1 MSKENVTRRISI
13 YVNGREVE
21 NSLKGVDGQ
30 LAHVRNS
37 LRKLVEGTED
47 YDEKKKELTETLVK
61 LKDRQKEY
69 LADLG
74 LTKKEIDV
82 NENSLQGLQIK
93 LKSVENQMSLLDTT
107 SIDFTESLEK
117 LKKEENDIALKI
129 ENTTKA
135 IKGQEVVFKASKNSL
150 KGVEDSLQEVRKEM
164 SLLDRSSI
172 NARSELEK
180 LKKEESDLIAKQ
192 SEFRKEIQ
200 DTNVSVGQFKE
211 SISQIF
217 TGLQSGDLETA
228 KEGFEGIKGSIG
240 GLVKTAAAFIA
251 TPLGAAIAVISTIA
265 IGTKAIFDFN
275 QGLQESNKLLE
286 AFGLQGD
293 QLRKVRSEIQA
304 TAETFDKD
312 FKEIGERANSLAK
325 TYGISMSEAN
335 AEIAR
340 GLADGGAQN
349 SEFLDSLGEYD
360 EFFAKAGYSARDF
373 VNIVNTGFDLGIYSD
388 KLPDALKEAD
398 LSLREQTKAT
408 RDALTNAFGAS
419 FSDTILAKVSSGEIT
434 TKTALEN
441 IAQKAK
447 ETGLTQQQQAQ
458 LTADVFRGAGEDAGG
473 ALKILE
479 AVGASSKREL
489 SESAKASLELVEAN
503 ERLNKAQS
511 DLFEIEGFSSIWTN
525 IKIESTDA
533 LTSILEW
540 ILDVKKDIQP
550 LIDFVGV
557 VFVNAWH
564 GLKTSVQI
572 TFDVVGGVLKSFS
585 NTIGTIF
592 NFVIKLFKGDFSGA
606 LNVLKNGFT
615 KLATIVGDSFAKI
628 KNHVIDGLK
637 SIINNVAPF
646 LDAVG
651 IDVEKLQKKLDGL
664 KSKNILLKTT
674 PETNKP
680 NGLNPDAAATKITA
694 EELAK
699 QKALRDA
706 ARQKEIDANQKALDK
721 KKSDQEKHDKLLWDQ
736 AMSLAKSQSDLAKA
750 ELDSF
755 ITNNRTKIDNTK
767 QLTPELI
774 AEETKRLDEIKFRQ
788 QNALAEKRLNDL
800 AKAEHE
806 IKSETE
812 LANVKKAI
820 DLEYLTA
827 EQNLELQFLDATTV
841 LKKQYEE
848 QQKQLA
854 LEQLQAENQLQV
866 IEADTKAQATSIKR
880 AQDYK
885 AELAGYKKL
894 LEDKKISEDQYNRY
908 VAAAKLKQDDL
919 DRMSRATHLSQ
930 NLQGLSTVAGALGD
944 MFGQSKELAIVQAG
958 INGALAITNIFAT
971 TPKADFGFSTYA
983 LIAASGLATVASIA
997 KIAKAKAP
1005 KTPKFFYGGFNNA
1018 DGSGGPTGNTAYLG
1032 TDQYGKIT
1040 GVTHDEEW
1048 IAPKV
1053 MTQSPRYAA
1062 TFSWLE
1068 NERKSMIGNK
1078 FFNGGESSS
1087 GTVAPFVAN
1096 STNDDALLVAINKL
1110 NDHLDRGIKSTA
1122 LIGYKEAKNIKELND
1137 EREMSNQYG
1146 IISQ

>member
-1 MSKENVTRRISI
+1 MAGRKEIPREISI
-13 YVNGREVE
+13 YVNDVAVV
-21 NSLKGVDGQ
+21 NSFTGINR
-30 LAHVRNS
+30 AI
-37 LRKLVEGTED
+37 
-47 YDEKKKELTETLVK
+47 
-61 LKDRQKEY
+61 RQ
-69 LADLG
+69 
-74 LTKKEIDV
+74 TNNEI
-82 NENSLQGLQIK
+82 G
-93 LKSVENQMSLLDTT
+93 
-107 SIDFTESLEK
+107 
-117 LKKEENDIALKI
+117 AL
-129 ENTTKA
+129 N
-135 IKGQEVVFKASKNSL
+135 KNSETYEQDLQRL
-150 KGVEDSLQEVRKEM
+150 KTTLSELQE
-164 SLLDRSSI
+164 
-172 NARSELEK
+172 
-180 LKKEESDLIAKQ
+180 KQ
-192 SEFRKEIQ
+192 SEFKEEIQ
-200 DTNVSVGQFKE
+200 GTNMTVGQFKE

-228 KEGFEGIKGSIG
+228 KEGFEGIKGSISG
-240 GLVKTAAAFIA
+240 MVKSAAAFIA

-419 FSDTILAKVSSGEIT
+419 FTDTILAKVSSGEIT

-572 TFDVVGGVLKSFS
+572 AFDVVGGVLKSFS

-615 KLATIVGDSFAKI
+615 KLATIVGDTFAKI

-651 IDVEKLQKKLDGL
+651 IDVDKLQKKLDGL
-664 KSKNILLKTT
+664 KSKNIVLKTT

-680 NGLNPDAAATKITA
+680 NGSNPDAAATKITA

-721 KKSDQEKHDKLLWDQ
+721 KKSDQQKHDKLIWDQ

-755 ITNNRTKIDNTK
+755 ITNNRTKIDSTK

-788 QNALAEKRLNDL
+788 QNALAEKRLNDI

-866 IEADTKAQATSIKR
+866 IEADTKAQQESIKQ
-880 AQDYK
+880 AQDYRTK
-885 AELAGYKKL
+885 LAGYKKL
-894 LEDKKISEDQYNRY
+894 LEDKKITQSQYDRFEK
-908 VAAAKLKQDDL
+908 AAKKEQETL
-919 DRMSRATHLSQ
+919 DRARELQ
-930 NLQGLSTVAGALGD
+930 QLQGTLGGLNQVAGAIGE
-944 MFGQSKELAIVQAG
+944 MFGQSKGLAIAQAG
-958 INGALAITNIFAT
+958 INGAMAVTSILAQYPKFDGGFAMWAAIAAAGITTIAQVGKITNT
-971 TPKADFGFSTYA
+971 KS
-983 LIAASGLATVASIA
+983 
-997 KIAKAKAP
+997 P
-1005 KTPKFFYGGFNNA
+1005 KTPKFFYGGFNNS

-1032 TDQYGKIT
+1032 TDEYGKIT

-1096 STNDDALLVAINKL
+1096 STNDDALLIAINKL